1 MKKKKSSPELKK
13 KIHLVDGVD
22 FSVAHC
28 GFKKKGKDD
37 VVLFKLKER
46 SRIFGFFTKSQF
58 PGEPIKWNKS
68 IKNFG
73 YVSAI
78 LVNSGNANVFTGSK
92 GRRSIQK
99 IVKELSKLMKINS
112 NEIYIA
118 STGVIGEYFD
128 HKKII
133 SILPKLVNNLGSIPE
148 NWKRAANAIRTT
160 DTFLKVE
167 SENFKIGK
175 QKAFISG
182 IAKGSGMIAP
192 NMATMLGFI
201 FTNIICDY
209 SYQRKELNKIVEK
222 TFNSITVDSDTS
234 TSDMVLFVN
243 VKSKN
248 QIIIKKEEYLKEFLP
263 KLENVSKQLA
273 IKVVKDGEG
282 AKKFITINVVGAN
295 NNKNAKLIALS
306 IANSPLVKTA
316 IAGSDCNWG
325 RLIMAMGKSK
335 IKLEEKKIS
344 ISFKNN
350 KLISKGEISKKV
362 NFQKLDEYFK
372 TNEIEI
378 NIDLG
383 IGKGFWT
390 VWTCDFTKDYIKIN
404 ADYRS

>member
-1 MKKKKSSPELKK
+1 MKKKNSSSKSKK

-78 LVNSGNANVFTGSK
+78 LVNSGNANVFTGSE
-92 GRRSIQK
+92 GRKSIQK

-175 QKAFISG
+175 QKACISG

-209 SYQRKELNKIVEK
+209 SYQRMNL
-222 TFNSITVDSDTS
+222 
-234 TSDMVLFVN
+234 
-243 VKSKN
+243 
-248 QIIIKKEEYLKEFLP
+248 IK
-263 KLENVSKQLA
+263 
-273 IKVVKDGEG
+273 
-282 AKKFITINVVGAN
+282 
-295 NNKNAKLIALS
+295 
-306 IANSPLVKTA
+306 
-316 IAGSDCNWG
+316 
-325 RLIMAMGKSK
+325 
-335 IKLEEKKIS
+335 
-344 ISFKNN
+344 
-350 KLISKGEISKKV
+350 
-362 NFQKLDEYFK
+362 
-372 TNEIEI
+372 
-378 NIDLG
+378 
-383 IGKGFWT
+383 
-390 VWTCDFTKDYIKIN
+390 
-404 ADYRS
+404 

>member
-1 MKKKKSSPELKK
+1 M
-13 KIHLVDGVD
+13 
-22 FSVAHC
+22 AHC
-28 GFKKKGKDD
+28 GFKKNGKDD
-37 VVLFKLKER
+37 VVLFKLRER
-46 SRIFGFFTKSQF
+46 SKIFGFFTKSQF

-68 IKNFG
+68 IKRFG

-78 LVNSGNANVFTGSK
+78 LVNSGNANVFTGSA
-92 GRRSIQK
+92 GRKSIQE
-99 IVKELSKLMKINS
+99 IVKEISKLMKIKS

-133 SILPKLVNNLGSIPE
+133 SILPKLVNNLSSSPK

-160 DTFLKVE
+160 DTFPKVE
-167 SENFKIGK
+167 SENFNIGK
-175 QKAFISG
+175 QKVIISG

-201 FTNIICDY
+201 FTNVICNY
-209 SYQRKELNKIVEK
+209 TFQRKELKKIVEK

-248 QIIIKKEEYLKEFLP
+248 QIIIKKEEYLSQYIP
-263 KLENVSKQLA
+263 KLENVSKKLA
-273 IKVVKDGEG
+273 IKIVKDGEG
-282 AKKFITINVVGAN
+282 AKKFVIVNVVDAN
-295 NNKNAKLIALS
+295 NEKTAKLIAFS

-316 IAGSDCNWG
+316 IAGGDCNWG

-335 IKLEEKKIS
+335 TKLDEKKIS
-344 ISFKNN
+344 ISINNN
-350 KLISKGEISKKV
+350 KLITKGEISKKV
-362 NFQKLDEYFK
+362 NLKKLNEYFK
-372 TNEIEI
+372 KNEIEI
-378 NIDLG
+378 NISLG
-383 IGKGFWT
+383 VGKAAWT
-390 VWTCDFTKDYIKIN
+390 VWTCDFTKEYIKIN